1 MLAPI
6 QFPIPSQLN
15 RLADHL
21 ASTSNS
27 LFLSPPAVP
36 LPTFFMDKVSDELEI
51 EGSDVEVGVKSQGCG
66 EDVDEGL
73 TDSVAKL
80 VAMSF

>member
-1 MLAPI
+1 
-6 QFPIPSQLN
+6 
-15 RLADHL
+15 
-21 ASTSNS
+21 
-27 LFLSPPAVP
+27 
-36 LPTFFMDKVSDELEI
+36 MDKVSDELEI
-51 EGSDVEVGVKSQGCG
+51 EGSDHSDVEVGVKSQGCG